1 MRYLLDT
8 NICIYV
14 IKRRPLRV
22 VERLREA
29 GLSEVGISTITLSEL
44 LYGVEKNSRPAQ
56 NRVALS
62 HFVAHL
68 EILPYDG
75 RAAEAYGRIRA
86 ALERRGRPIGP
97 LDLLIAGHALSLG
110 STLVTNNVR
119 EFRRVPGLP
128 VENWTRP

>member
-1 MRYLLDT
+1 MRYLLAT
-8 NICIYV
+8 NICIYL
-14 IKRRPLRV
+14 IKRRPPRV

-44 LYGVEKNSRPAQ
+44 LYGVEKSSRPAQ

-68 EILPYDG
+68 ETLPYDG

-97 LDLLIAGHALSLG
+97 LDLLIAAHALSLG

>member
-56 NRVALS
+56 NRVALR
-62 HFVAHL
+62 HIVGNL
-68 EILPYDG
+68 ESRPYDG